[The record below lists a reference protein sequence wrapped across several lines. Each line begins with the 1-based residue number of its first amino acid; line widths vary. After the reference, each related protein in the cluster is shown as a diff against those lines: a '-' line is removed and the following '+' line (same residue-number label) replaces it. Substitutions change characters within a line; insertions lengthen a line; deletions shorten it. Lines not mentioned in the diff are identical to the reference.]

1 MIEEHTNGRNDG
13 RMDGWTDGR
22 MYRRT
27 DICTSRHPID
37 QVLIL
42 YLSEI
47 KEKLRNNIISEIGQ
61 INCRK
66 CAFLLIVELIKI
78 FRGINRKETRTCCW

>member
-1 MIEEHTNGRNDG
+1 
-13 RMDGWTDGR
+13 MDGTTDGR
-22 MYRRT
+22 TDGRTDGQMYRRT

-47 KEKLRNNIISEIGQ
+47 KEKLQNNIISEIGQ

-66 CAFLLIVELIKI
+66 SAFLLIVYNYCYSEAEK
-78 FRGINRKETRTCCW
+78 

>member
-1 MIEEHTNGRNDG
+1 
-13 RMDGWTDGR
+13 

-66 CAFLLIVELIKI
+66 CAFLLIVNCGDDRTVSYNIIKI
-78 FRGINRKETRTCCW
+78 PAGRS

>member
-13 RMDGWTDGR
+13 RTDGQ

-66 CAFLLIVELIKI
+66 CAFLLIVLHRYSLDIQKTI
-78 FRGINRKETRTCCW
+78 IS